1 MINELLMNEAN
12 PLTGKRLA
20 DLTGLKKR
28 EVEAII
34 QKERREGFPICATSQ
49 GYYLATT
56 PEELNRYCAK
66 LKRQAIEVFKTRQ
79 ALIKLAT
86 ALEDEEPAPDEIETI
101 LTS

>member
-1 MINELLMNEAN
+1 MIHELLMNEAN
-12 PLTGKRLA
+12 PLTGK
-20 DLTGLKKR
+20 DISELTGLQKR
-28 EVEAII
+28 EVEAMI
-34 QKERREGFPICATSQ
+34 QKERREGFPICATSR

-86 ALEDEEPAPDEIETI
+86 ALEDEAPEDIETI

>member
-1 MINELLMNEAN
+1 MINELLRNEAN
-12 PLTGKRLA
+12 PLTGKSLA
-20 DLTGLKKR
+20 DLTGLTKR
-28 EVEAII
+28 EVEAAI

-56 PEELNRYCAK
+56 TEELNRYCEK

-79 ALIKLAT
+79 ALIKKATTLADDLDPE
-86 ALEDEEPAPDEIETI
+86 ALEAI

>member
-1 MINELLMNEAN
+1 MIHELLMNEAN
-12 PLTGKRLA
+12 PLTGNDLSE
-20 DLTGLKKR
+20 LTGLQKR
-28 EVEAII
+28 EVEAMI
-34 QKERREGFPICATSQ
+34 QKERREGFPICATSR

-86 ALEDEEPAPDEIETI
+86 ALEDEAPEDIETI